1 MVEQSCPP
9 HGGWEGEG
17 ERERERERE
26 KEKRQVGKKI

>member
-26 KEKRQVGKKI
+26 TEKRQVGKKI